1 VLLYSCPAT
10 SSMTRYALLAP
21 ATKENLYLAAVYP
34 KSSKDSG
41 IRLTDK
47 KEDACSF
54 VTIEKAAE
62 TARLLEDSV
71 GYLASIIE
79 VNN

>member
-10 SSMTRYALLAP
+10 SSITRYALLAP
-21 ATKENLYLAAVYP
+21 APKENLYLAAVYP
-34 KSSKDSG
+34 KSSNDNG

>member
-1 VLLYSCPAT
+1 
-10 SSMTRYALLAP
+10 MTRYALQAP
-21 ATKENLYLAAVYP
+21 ISSEPLYLAAAYP
-34 KSSKDSG
+34 MSAKDNG
-41 IRLTDK
+41 IRLTTK

-62 TARLLEDSV
+62 TARVLEHSV

-79 VNN
+79 VCN

>member
-1 VLLYSCPAT
+1 MLLYSCPAT
-10 SSMTRYALLAP
+10 SSMTRYVLLAP

>member
-1 VLLYSCPAT
+1 
-10 SSMTRYALLAP
+10 MTRYALQAP
-21 ATKENLYLAAVYP
+21 ISSRPLYLAAVYP
-34 KSSKDSG
+34 KSAKDNG
-41 IRLTDK
+41 IRLTAK

-62 TARLLEDSV
+62 TARVLEHSV

-79 VNN
+79 VCN

>member
-21 ATKENLYLAAVYP
+21 APKENLYLAAVYP
-34 KSSKDSG
+34 KSSNDNG